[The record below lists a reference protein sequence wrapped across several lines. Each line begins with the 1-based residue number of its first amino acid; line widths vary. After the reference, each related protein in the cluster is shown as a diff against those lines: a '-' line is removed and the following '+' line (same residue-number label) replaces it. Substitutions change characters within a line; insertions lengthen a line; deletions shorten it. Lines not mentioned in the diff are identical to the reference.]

1 MSKPIPLVLNT
12 MFRPF
17 VVELQRRGLAHQAIL
32 RDSDIDS
39 NGLLEG
45 EYHLPVVSWYD
56 FAERC
61 AEAANDPFFGFKVGY
76 EAALPTLANFE
87 LVDLSRGSLGDLL
100 SALILDARRVISAAN
115 YKIINDGQWV
125 KVLAERVFRPSKDP
139 AQIDAFYAAYMMNAF
154 RIYSGKR
161 WDPKQLTVWVC
172 DVSAVPV
179 SDLDGVNILPGD
191 RTGADFRFPSSWM
204 LQSAE
209 EIVARAQWAE
219 NQRSKRFI
227 VDFQALISTQLGNP
241 SLTLSGV
248 AASMSVSVSTLQ
260 RRLSAHGTSFSRL
273 VKETRVE
280 AVKKMLKEG
289 DLTIANI
296 GKRAGFETA
305 SGFAKAFR
313 DHTEMT
319 PREYRNSI

>member
-12 MFRPF
+12 MLRPF
-17 VVELQRRGLAHQAIL
+17 VVGLQRRGLEPQAIL
-32 RDSDIDS
+32 HASDIDAED
-39 NGLLEG
+39 LLVG

-61 AEAANDPFFGFKVGY
+61 AEAANDPFFGFHVGY
-76 EAALPTLANFE
+76 DATLSTLANFE

-115 YKIINDGQWV
+115 YTIINDGQWV
-125 KVLAERVFRPSKDP
+125 KVLAERVFKPAKDP

-154 RIYSGKR
+154 RTYSGKR

-191 RTGADFRFPSSWM
+191 STGADFRFPSSWM

-209 EIVARAQWAE
+209 EIVARAQWTD
-219 NQRSKRFI
+219 NQRKKRFI
-227 VDFQALISTQLGNP
+227 VDFQTLISTQLSDPG
-241 SLTLSGV
+241 LTVSGV

-260 RRLSAHGTSFSRL
+260 RRLGAHGTSFSRL
-273 VKETRVE
+273 VKETRIE
-280 AVKKMLKEG
+280 AAKEKLKES
-289 DLTIANI
+289 DLTIASI
-296 GKRAGFETA
+296 GKLVGFETA

-313 DHTEMT
+313 DHTGLT
-319 PREYRNSI
+319 PREFRGSN